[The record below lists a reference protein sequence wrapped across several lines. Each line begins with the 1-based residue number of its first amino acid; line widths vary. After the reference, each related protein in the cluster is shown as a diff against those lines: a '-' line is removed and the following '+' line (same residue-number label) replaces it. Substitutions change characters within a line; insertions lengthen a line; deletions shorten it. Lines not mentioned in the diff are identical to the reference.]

1 MKNRGLLVIVVVGII
16 LAFAGCATTEQYVAF
31 PDQSVEVEDPEKG
44 RIYVLRPEFLG
55 SAVKMNVTAD
65 ETLIGTTIGGG
76 YLCWETV
83 PGMVTITGHAEVED
97 SIDLSVQRGKAYYIN
112 QAMRMG
118 VWVARNELIEV
129 SPQEGKE
136 LLESCSPPNV
146 ILGE

>member
-1 MKNRGLLVIVVVGII
+1 MKTKKLLVIVAIV
-16 LAFAGCATTEQYVAF
+16 LAFAGCATTEQYAAF
-31 PDQSVEVEDPEKG
+31 PDQSVEVEDLEKG

-55 SAVKMNVTAD
+55 SAVSMNVTAD
-65 ETLIGTTIGGG
+65 DTLIGTTTGGG

-97 SIDLSVQRGKAYYIN
+97 SIDLSIQRGKAYYIH

-118 VWVARNELIEV
+118 VWVARNELIHISDEK
-129 SPQEGKE
+129 GKE
-136 LLESCSPPNV
+136 YLQSCSPPKV